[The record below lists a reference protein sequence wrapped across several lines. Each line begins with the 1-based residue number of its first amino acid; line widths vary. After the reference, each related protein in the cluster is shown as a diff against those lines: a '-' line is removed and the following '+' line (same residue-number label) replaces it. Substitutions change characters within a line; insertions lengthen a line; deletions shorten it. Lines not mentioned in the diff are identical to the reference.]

1 MAVSESINPAVEI
14 FRDLPEYKEMRLSLI
29 RSHVE
34 YLTNQIVR
42 KANLLT
48 KAGKRWTL
56 LMNGLDITT
65 VSHGGMCKEKY
76 RNNFKH

>member
-1 MAVSESINPAVEI
+1 MAVSEPINPAGEI
-14 FRDLPEYKEMRLSLI
+14 FWDLPESKEMRLSLI
-29 RSHVE
+29 CSHVE
-34 YLTNQIVR
+34 YMTNQIVR

-65 VSHGGMCKEKY
+65 VSDGGMCKEKY
-76 RNNFKH
+76 KNNFKH